1 MTNMFAGI
9 GWEVCHSLTNVQNF
23 IHMVSARKKY
33 FLFFREIEAEIH
45 RQTDKTDSE
54 ETALP
59 CSPTGIPQKK
69 YQGIP
74 AGTTGYSGEDIGLF
88 PAKIPTGGGTG
99 TDDRLFLA
107 KNGKSVSWWRIL
119 SAG

>member
-54 ETALP
+54 EAALP

-74 AGTTGYSGEDIGLF
+74 TGTTGYSDEDIGLF
-88 PAKIPTGGGTG
+88 PTKIPTGGTG

-107 KNGKSVSWWRIL
+107 KNGKSVSRKRIL
-119 SAG
+119 SAE

>member
-1 MTNMFAGI
+1 
-9 GWEVCHSLTNVQNF
+9 
-23 IHMVSARKKY
+23 MVSARKKY

-54 ETALP
+54 EAALP
-59 CSPTGIPQKK
+59 CSPTEIPQKK

-74 AGTTGYSGEDIGLF
+74 AGTTGYSDEDIRLF

-107 KNGKSVSWWRIL
+107 KNGKSVSRRCIL